1 MAKSK
6 HHPGAS
12 LLITEYIDALPPF
25 SHEICVKLRELI
37 HAAIPDVIEDWK
49 WGPNFYYHGMVCGF
63 GAFKSHVAIAF
74 FQGAMLKDP
83 HKILITNPGNQHN
96 RNIKFT
102 DVKEIKATI
111 LKAYLK
117 EAAANN
123 KAGVVVKVAPDEKVV
138 VVPDDLKKALA
149 KLKLTKAFDE
159 LAYYKRKEMVMWI
172 TDAKRDETRLK
183 RLDKVID
190 LVDQRKGLNDHYK

>member
-1 MAKSK
+1 MAKTK

-12 LLITEYIDALPPF
+12 LLITEYVDALPPF

-49 WGPNFYYHGMVCGF
+49 WGPNFYCHGMVCGF
-63 GAFKSHVAIAF
+63 GAFKSHVTIAF
-74 FQGAMLKDP
+74 FQGAVLKDP

-123 KAGVVVKVAPDEKVV
+123 KAGVVVKVTPDEKVV
-138 VVPDDLKKALA
+138 VIPDDLKKALA

-159 LAYYKRKEMVMWI
+159 LAYYKRREMVMWI

>member
-1 MAKSK
+1 MAKTK

-25 SHEICVKLRELI
+25 SREICVKLRELI

-83 HKILITNPGNQHN
+83 HKILITNPGNHHN

-102 DVKEIKATI
+102 DVKDVKATI

-123 KAGVVVKVAPDEKVV
+123 KAGVVVKITPEEKVV

-149 KLKLTKAFDE
+149 KLKLTKAFEE

-172 TDAKRDETRLK
+172 NDAKREETRLK
-183 RLDKVID
+183 RLEKVVD